1 MSDEA
6 LPAVILDTN
15 VFVGA
20 GFNPS
25 SSSAKL
31 VEAVRAGRLRMVWSE
46 ATRGEVEGVLSRIP
60 PLSWAHV
67 AGLFRREDEYRGE
80 TRPMDFGYIRDPA
93 DRKFAALSDAADT
106 SLVTSD
112 DDLLRGRKR
121 ARVAILT
128 PAEFVQRYQV

>member
-1 MSDEA
+1 MNDA
-6 LPAVILDTN
+6 RPAAILDTN

-46 ATRGEVEGVLSRIP
+46 ATRDEVERVLSRIP
-60 PLSWAHV
+60 PLSWARV
-67 AGLFRREDEYRGE
+67 AGLFRQEDEYRGE
-80 TRPMDFGYIRDPA
+80 TRPLDFGYVRDPA
-93 DRKFAALSDAADT
+93 DRKFAALADAADT

-112 DDLLRGRKR
+112 DDLLRDRQR

-128 PAEFVQRYQV
+128 PTEFVLRHQL